1 MQTKQHP
8 RSTEIT
14 AYGPGYYDLPVL
26 KRPHWKW
33 EIALYFWAG
42 GVAAG
47 AYLIAAI
54 ADIFGD
60 ECDRP
65 AVKAGRLLALPLVLL
80 CPLLLIKDLGRPEKF
95 YNMLRIVKI
104 KSPMSAG
111 SWGLFLFGGFTGL
124 SALLELLARGDELRG
139 ARRLLALVGAPFGLF
154 IGGYTGVLLSA
165 TAIPIWAKNRLLWG
179 PTFIASVYSTGIS
192 AIVALLAFSP
202 RTDPRTLE
210 RLERAHVLG
219 LTAEA
224 GLLATSLVR
233 LGGAGK
239 PLTRGRWASLFLPG
253 AVGLGIAL
261 PLLLDFRSRPAA
273 PSRGSSFLRAA
284 CVLLGSL
291 VFRTCVVYAGK
302 DSADDAP
309 AYFALTRRNGRH

>member
-1 MQTKQHP
+1 MQTEQQP
-8 RSTEIT
+8 RGADT
-14 AYGPGYYDLPVL
+14 ATDEPGYYGLPVL

-42 GVAAG
+42 GIAAG

-54 ADIFGD
+54 ADVFGD
-60 ECDRP
+60 ECDR
-65 AVKAGRLLALPLVLL
+65 ATVKVGRLLALPLVLL

-95 YNMLRIVKI
+95 YNMLRIVKV

-111 SWGLFLFGGFTGL
+111 SWGLFVFGGFAGL
-124 SALLELLARGDELRG
+124 SALLELAAGDELRG
-139 ARRLLALVGAPFGLF
+139 ARRMVALLGAPFGMF

-179 PTFIASVYSTGIS
+179 PTFIASAYSTGIS
-192 AIVALLAFSP
+192 AIVALLALAP

-210 RLERAHVLG
+210 RLERAHVLS

-224 GLLATSLVR
+224 GLLAASLAK
-233 LGGAGK
+233 LGAAGK
-239 PLTRGRWASLFLPG
+239 PLTRGKWSSLFLPG

-261 PLLLDFRSRPAA
+261 PLLLNFRPG
-273 PSRGSSFLRAA
+273 RGSPNRGTSFLRAV
-284 CVLLGSL
+284 CVLLGGL
-291 VFRTCVVYAGK
+291 LFRTCVVYAGK
-302 DSADDAP
+302 DSADDP
-309 AYFALTRRNGRH
+309 QAYFALTRQNGRR